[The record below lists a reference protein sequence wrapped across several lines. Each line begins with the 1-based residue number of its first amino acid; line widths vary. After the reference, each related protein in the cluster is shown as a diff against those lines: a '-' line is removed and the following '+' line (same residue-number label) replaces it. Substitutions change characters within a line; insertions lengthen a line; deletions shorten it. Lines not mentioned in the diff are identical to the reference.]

1 MTMLDVR
8 AVSHRYGQKQ
18 VLDGVTFSVEK
29 GELFGILGP
38 NGSGKTTLLK
48 LISKELPLASGEI
61 AISGRPLSELS
72 AKQWAR
78 LAAVLPQ
85 TAETAHGYTVKETV
99 ALGRYAHQHGL
110 FPTWTPEDETAV
122 QEALAAVG
130 LAHKIDVPLERLSGG
145 ERQRAYLAR
154 ALAQEPQLLLLDEPT
169 NHMDIS
175 GQVRLLDQLAQAA
188 RARGLTVVAVFH
200 DMSVASLYCD
210 RVLVLKEG
218 KTAALG
224 APADVMTPEL
234 LNDVFAAPVVRQA
247 HPAAAKPMF
256 SFVPQ
261 HQREKAPSIGGMRPS
276 FLDDAVVL
284 AARTPLRVL
293 SSALV
298 GGGFQ
303 WATHFV
309 NRHVGL
315 DYDCRDAEGDM
326 RRYLEQHGFPVARTI
341 GMMTAVDVRDAVWRR
356 KDGEAF
362 SVAVMVTAGVGNAV
376 DAARA
381 WQHQPLV
388 AKPGTINMV
397 VVIGGTLTEAAFVQA
412 VMTATEAKAK
422 ALADRSVYDP
432 ETGTA
437 ATGTS
442 TDSLAVAAT
451 QTGRTFA
458 YAGTAT
464 ELGRVLGRLVYEATV
479 EALDRYERRR
489 GKR

>member
-1 MTMLDVR
+1 MMMLDVR

-18 VLDGVTFSVEK
+18 VLDGVTFSVKK

-61 AISGRPLSELS
+61 VMSGRLLSELS
-72 AKQWAR
+72 AKQWAQ

-85 TAETAHGYTVKETV
+85 AVETAYGYTVKETV

-110 FPTWTPEDETAV
+110 FPTWTAEDETVV
-122 QEALAAVG
+122 QEVIAAVG
-130 LAHKIDVPLERLSGG
+130 LADKIDEPLERLSGG

-175 GQVRLLDQLAQAA
+175 GQVRLLDQLAQSA

-200 DMSVASLYCD
+200 DMSIASLYCD

-224 APADVMTPEL
+224 APADVMTPRL

-247 HPAAAKPMF
+247 HPVAAKPMF

-261 HQREKAPSIGGMRPS
+261 QQRKKAPLIGGLHPS

-284 AARTPLRVL
+284 VAHKPLRVL

-298 GGGFQ
+298 GSGFQ
-303 WATHFV
+303 WVTHFV

-315 DYDCRDAEGDM
+315 DYDNPYADEDM
-326 RRYLEQHGFPVARTI
+326 RRYLEQHGFSVAQTI
-341 GMMTAVDVRDAVWRR
+341 GMMTAVDVHDVVWRWED
-356 KDGEAF
+356 KEAF

-381 WQHQPLV
+381 WQHQPLA

-397 VVIGGTLTEAAFVQA
+397 IIIDGTLTEAAFVQA

-422 ALADRSVYDP
+422 ALADHRVYDP
-432 ETGTA
+432 ETGTV

-464 ELGRVLGRLVYEATV
+464 ELGRELGRLVYEATI

-489 GKR
+489 GRR

>member
-8 AVSHRYGQKQ
+8 AISHRYGQKQ

-29 GELFGILGP
+29 GEIFGILGP

-48 LISKELPLASGEI
+48 LISKELPLTSGEI
-61 AISGRPLSELS
+61 VIDGRSLMALS

-85 TAETAHGYTVKETV
+85 TVETAHGYTVKEMV

-110 FPTWTPEDETAV
+110 FPTWTTEDETAV
-122 QEALAAVG
+122 QQALAAVG
-130 LAHKIDVPLERLSGG
+130 LAGKIDEPLERLSGG

-169 NHMDIS
+169 NHMDMS
-175 GQVRLLDQLAQAA
+175 GQVRLLNQLARAA
-188 RARGLTVVAVFH
+188 HARGLTVVAVFH

-224 APADVMTPEL
+224 APADVMTPGL
-234 LNDVFAAPVVRQA
+234 LNEVFAVPVVRQA
-247 HPAAAKPMF
+247 HPAAAKPVF

-261 HQREKAPSIGGMRPS
+261 HKREETLLTGGLRPS

-284 AARTPLRVL
+284 AARQPLRVL

-298 GGGFQ
+298 GAGFQ

-315 DYDCRDAEGDM
+315 DYDCRDAEEEM
-326 RRYLEQHGFPVARTI
+326 RRYLERHRFPVARTV

-356 KDGEAF
+356 ENGEAF
-362 SVAVMVTAGVGNAV
+362 SVSVLATAGVGNAV

-381 WQHQPLV
+381 WQHQPLAV
-388 AKPGTINMV
+388 KPGTINLII
-397 VVIGGTLTEAAFVQA
+397 VIDGTLTEAAFVQA
-412 VMTATEAKAK
+412 VMTATEAKTK
-422 ALADRSVYDP
+422 ALADRLIGDR
-432 ETGTA
+432 ETGTI

-442 TDSLAVAAT
+442 TDSVAVAAT
-451 QTGRTFA
+451 QTGRVFA

-464 ELGRVLGRLVYEATV
+464 ELGREIGRLVYEATV
-479 EALDRYERRR
+479 EALDRWEKR
-489 GKR
+489 GKRR

>member
-1 MTMLDVR
+1 MTMLQVR
-8 AVSHRYGQKQ
+8 EVSHRYGTTQ
-18 VLDGVTFSVEK
+18 VLDRVTFSVEK
-29 GELFGILGP
+29 GELFGIIGP

-85 TAETAHGYTVKETV
+85 TLETAHGYTVKETV
-99 ALGRYAHQHGL
+99 ALGRYAHQRGL
-110 FPTWTPEDETAV
+110 LPAWTAEDEAAV
-122 QEALAAVG
+122 QEALAVVG
-130 LAHKIDVPLERLSGG
+130 LAHKMDAPLERLSGG

-154 ALAQEPQLLLLDEPT
+154 ALAQEPRLLLLDEPT
-169 NHMDIS
+169 NHMDLS
-175 GQVRLLDQLAQAA
+175 GQVRLLDRLTAAA

-200 DMSVASLYCD
+200 EMNVASLYCD
-210 RVLVLKEG
+210 RVLVLKDG
-218 KTAALG
+218 KLAALG
-224 APADVMTPEL
+224 APADVMTPAL

-261 HQREKAPSIGGMRPS
+261 HREEKTPLLGGLRPV
-276 FLDDAVVL
+276 FLADAVVL
-284 AARTPLRVL
+284 ASPRPLRVL

-298 GGGFQ
+298 GAGFQ

-309 NRHVGL
+309 NRQVGL
-315 DYDCRDAEGDM
+315 DYNCGDAEEEM
-326 RRYLEQHGFPVARTI
+326 RGYLKRHGFSPERTI
-341 GMMTAVDVRDAVWRR
+341 GMMTAVDVHDAVWLQEER
-356 KDGEAF
+356 KGCSA
-362 SVAVMVTAGVGNAV
+362 AVLVTAGVGNAV

-381 WQHQPLV
+381 WRHQPAA

-397 VVIGGTLTEAAFVQA
+397 IVVDGTLTEAAFVQA

-422 ALADRSVYDP
+422 ALAERSVCDP
-432 ETGTA
+432 ETRTL

-451 QTGRTFA
+451 QTGRSFS
-458 YAGTAT
+458 YVGTAT
-464 ELGRVLGRLVYEATV
+464 ELGRTLGRLVYEATI